1 MSATRPAKAWAL
13 LILLSLIWGSSFILI
28 KKGLLNLSA
37 TEVGAIRIIAAALFL
52 LPIAIKRMWG
62 LGTRKITLL
71 FIIGLVGS
79 FVPAFLFAV
88 AQTNLES
95 SITGVINALT
105 PLFVILMG
113 FFFFSQKFTS
123 RIIIGLVLGFIGTTV
138 LIVSGKDLNI
148 GAINGYALYVVLATM
163 MYGVNL
169 NVIKYYLKDI
179 DSLSITSISLVM
191 VMPLAFVLLFG
202 FTEFTMKIQDSQNFG
217 AIGYILILGVVG
229 TAVALIIFNHLVK
242 ITDPVFTSSVTYIIP
257 IVAIIWGLLDGEK
270 LFLMHYIG
278 IFMILLGVW
287 HSNTKR
293 KNRLATSQ

>member
-1 MSATRPAKAWAL
+1 MSANRPAKAWAL

-37 TEVGAIRIIAAALFL
+37 VEVGAIRIIAAALFL

-79 FVPAFLFAV
+79 FVPAFLFAI

-202 FTEFTMKIQDSQNFG
+202 FTDFTTKIQDSQNFE
-217 AIGYILILGVVG
+217 AIGYIIVLGVVG

-257 IVAIIWGLLDGEK
+257 IVAIIWGLLDGEQ
-270 LFLMHYIG
+270 LYLMHYIG

-287 HSNTKR
+287 HSNTKP

>member
-1 MSATRPAKAWAL
+1 MSANRPAKAWVL

-37 TEVGAIRIIAAALFL
+37 VEVGAIRIIAAALFL

-79 FVPAFLFAV
+79 FVPAFLFAI

-123 RIIIGLVLGFIGTTV
+123 RIIIGLVLGFIGTSV

-202 FTEFTMKIQDSQNFG
+202 FTDFTTKIQDSQNFE
-217 AIGYILILGVVG
+217 AIGYIIVLGVVG

-257 IVAIIWGLLDGEK
+257 IVAIVWGLLDGEK
-270 LFLMHYIG
+270 LYLMHYAG

-287 HSNTKR
+287 HSNTKP